1 MKLVG
6 RAGMLLCHSRC
17 HAVVLMLMLYVSLI
31 CCAQALHARALALR
45 HPLTSQ
51 PMRFVAPLHA
61 DFEAALQA
69 LGLSLPEGV

>member
-1 MKLVG
+1 M
-6 RAGMLLCHSRC
+6 
-17 HAVVLMLMLYVSLI
+17 AVQFCRLSHFPLHYGVLMLLLCVSPLYCV
-31 CCAQALHARALALR
+31 QALHARALALR